1 VDHHLDS
8 VIDIEAL
15 NRRPGSQAFERML
28 GTLIIAV
35 TDEPPRGFGRKESDN
50 EQRNGPKPLQGGE
63 PSSTINM
70 DRETNLNSKG
80 DTPTPL
86 ICPVQQRSEHTR

>member
-63 PSSTINM
+63 PSSTINIGSR
-70 DRETNLNSKG
+70 DKPE
-80 DTPTPL
+80 
-86 ICPVQQRSEHTR
+86 QRGGYANPIDLSCSTAP